1 MNPVLTSIILGVL
14 RLLRYR
20 PHGNYCFLFEAP
32 LRFERRDRRTLAIA
46 SWLLGGGVK
55 ARVSRTGIVHQTLF
69 NDANGEQQM
78 LESRDEWIKKRAY
91 AIWEEE
97 GYPSGRDAALWAQ
110 ASSERIALEKTT
122 AEGGTI
128 DIKPKAKRKT
138 AVAAAAVA
146 EEKLAKPAKKISKKA
161 AAAKI

>member
-1 MNPVLTSIILGVL
+1 
-14 RLLRYR
+14 
-20 PHGNYCFLFEAP
+20 
-32 LRFERRDRRTLAIA
+32 
-46 SWLLGGGVK
+46 
-55 ARVSRTGIVHQTLF
+55 
-69 NDANGEQQM
+69 M

-97 GYPSGRDAALWAQ
+97 GYPSGRDAEHWAQ

-146 EEKLAKPAKKISKKA
+146 EEKLATPAKKISKKA

>member
-1 MNPVLTSIILGVL
+1 
-14 RLLRYR
+14 
-20 PHGNYCFLFEAP
+20 
-32 LRFERRDRRTLAIA
+32 
-46 SWLLGGGVK
+46 
-55 ARVSRTGIVHQTLF
+55 
-69 NDANGEQQM
+69 M

-97 GYPSGRDAALWAQ
+97 GYPSGRDVEHWAQ
-110 ASSERIALEKTT
+110 ASSERIALEKT
-122 AEGGTI
+122 AADGGTI

-161 AAAKI
+161 VAAKV